1 MSPSTISLSRYIY
14 LTFIVRYSV
23 SADGT
28 DDAETEENLATAHQM
43 TARFHALEAENKRLR
58 QIAQQ
63 HSPTSIKRPYTVSE
77 RAAIFRDWSTV
88 PSIGTLKPST
98 ADSAASNRVS
108 DATEGTQGSLETA
121 LSIKGGLPRKE
132 LSVQSW
138 ADFDE
143 VVETPEAE
151 TAGFPALGELCA
163 LLDAFEANG
172 LKHSESL
179 ESKAD
184 LFIELA
190 EEVRS
195 LTALECKLLEIRSP
209 VYVFGDIHGNY
220 ADLRFYMT
228 RFNPTGR
235 LGWLP
240 HKLLFLG
247 DYVDRGDHSIE
258 VVTRLFIDKICTRV

>member
-1 MSPSTISLSRYIY
+1 
-14 LTFIVRYSV
+14 
-23 SADGT
+23 
-28 DDAETEENLATAHQM
+28 M
-43 TARFHALEAENKRLR
+43 TARFRALEAENRRLR
-58 QIAQQ
+58 QAARQSVDK
-63 HSPTSIKRPYTVSE
+63 HVDHHKRPYTVSE

-88 PSIGTLKPST
+88 PAIGTLKPST
-98 ADSAASNRVS
+98 ADASSGSRKMEDSSISDKEKGSESHSGVADIPVDSSADV
-108 DATEGTQGSLETA
+108 GSLKSHSRTVPR
-121 LSIKGGLPRKE
+121 LSLPAPR
-132 LSVQSW
+132 SATDV
-138 ADFDE
+138 DE
-143 VVETPEAE
+143 VVETVEAV
-151 TAGFPALGELCA
+151 GLPAVAQLCA

-172 LKHSESL
+172 LRHEASL
-179 ESKAD
+179 EDKAD
-184 LFIELA
+184 LFIDLA

-195 LTALECKLLEIRSP
+195 LVAMESKLLEIRSP

-220 ADLRFYMT
+220 SDLRFYMT